1 MHYGLYQC
9 ICLILEAFLKISQIS
24 WEEKKKKNKTPRPS
38 LLDQGSKL
46 SAEISA
52 ELEGVWL
59 LEKLMDWRAA

>member
-24 WEEKKKKNKTPRPS
+24 WEEKKKKKTPRPS

>member
-1 MHYGLYQC
+1 MGG
-9 ICLILEAFLKISQIS
+9 
-24 WEEKKKKNKTPRPS
+24 EKKKKKTPRPS